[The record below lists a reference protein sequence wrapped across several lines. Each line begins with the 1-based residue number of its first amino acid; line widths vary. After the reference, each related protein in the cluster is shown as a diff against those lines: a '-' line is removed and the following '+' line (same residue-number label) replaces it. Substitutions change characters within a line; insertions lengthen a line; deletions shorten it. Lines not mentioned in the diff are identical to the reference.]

1 MMVNIQQIQ
10 IGVTKYIE
18 NELAS
23 KATGFTKFALY
34 FMLPTISSKVV
45 NLINQYK
52 NNDLV
57 KEFFDENGNVNLDE
71 LYNNAKSAIA
81 KSGQFMFYGIIFNET
96 DIDKL
101 YESIRTVQA

>member
-1 MMVNIQQIQ
+1 MIVNTQQIQ
-10 IGVTKYIE
+10 IGITKYIE
-18 NELAS
+18 NELAA
-23 KATGFTKFALY
+23 KATGFTKFGIY

-45 NLINQYK
+45 SLINNYK
-52 NNDLV
+52 DKELA

-71 LYNNAKSAIA
+71 LYNTAKSAIE
-81 KSGQFMFYGIIFNET
+81 KSGQFMVYGIIFNET